1 MRIVTVTA
9 VPFTRISNG
18 SSTTRVSG
26 LAHRVVRRHVL
37 GSATRRHA
45 AHYETTRSAAAT
57 PAEDS
62 NRITTAF
69 ETGVFDF
76 SAT

>member
-1 MRIVTVTA
+1 MVTVTA
-9 VPFTRISNG
+9 VPLTRISSG

-26 LAHRVVRRHVL
+26 LRHRVVRGDVL
-37 GSATRRHA
+37 GSAARRHP
-45 AHYETTRSAAAT
+45 AHYVTTRSASAT
-57 PAEDS
+57 PAEAS